1 METETPAKHE
11 PSLKLF
17 LAGLMISLLVGALDT
32 SIITTAMPKII
43 SNLGGMAYY
52 VWPFTIYLLTSTIS
66 IIASGK
72 LSDIFGRR
80 KVLLAGI
87 GIFVASSILCGFSQ
101 NMLELT
107 LFRGLQGLGG
117 GAIITTPFIVV
128 AEVFPARDRGKYT
141 GILSSVFGF
150 ASVLGPLLGGLVTD
164 LLGWRWV
171 FFINIPIG
179 IVAVY
184 MLMSYFPN
192 LEEVVKEANIDYKG
206 IVSLTVCLS
215 SLFIALTFM
224 QNGSISWLVVA
235 FITFSVLMLG
245 VFLHSEKNAKEPVLP
260 LHLFKNSVFNIS
272 SIEMFLSNAVMYCGT
287 VYIPLFMEDVKGFSA
302 SSSGI
307 FLTSMLVSLTLASI
321 ITGQLISRTGTY
333 KKFAVLGFSLLAAS
347 MLLFS
352 SVGTGT
358 WIGTVVMYAALL
370 GLGSGMM
377 YPIFNAAAQ
386 NAVSK
391 RELGVV
397 TASMQFF
404 RNIGST
410 VALPIFGVIVNLTV
424 NINASTGSVAPSLMS
439 SGIHNV
445 FLSGLI
451 ISVVGLGICFL
462 LEDVFLS
469 SRLESGDSEK
479 RVTGK

>member
-1 METETPAKHE
+1 METEMSAKHE

-164 LLGWRWV
+164 MLGWRWV

-192 LEEVVKEANIDYKG
+192 LEEVVKEANIDYNG
-206 IVSLTVCLS
+206 IVSLIVCLS
-215 SLFIALTFM
+215 SLFIALTFVK
-224 QNGSISWLVVA
+224 NGSIFWVVVA
-235 FITFSVLMLG
+235 LIAFSVLMLG
-245 VFLHSEKNAKEPVLP
+245 VFLHSEKMQRNLFCRCICLKTPFSTYHP
-260 LHLFKNSVFNIS
+260 LKCSFQ
-272 SIEMFLSNAVMYCGT
+272 
-287 VYIPLFMEDVKGFSA
+287 
-302 SSSGI
+302 
-307 FLTSMLVSLTLASI
+307 ML
-321 ITGQLISRTGTY
+321 
-333 KKFAVLGFSLLAAS
+333 
-347 MLLFS
+347 
-352 SVGTGT
+352 
-358 WIGTVVMYAALL
+358 
-370 GLGSGMM
+370 
-377 YPIFNAAAQ
+377 
-386 NAVSK
+386 
-391 RELGVV
+391 
-397 TASMQFF
+397 
-404 RNIGST
+404 
-410 VALPIFGVIVNLTV
+410 
-424 NINASTGSVAPSLMS
+424 
-439 SGIHNV
+439 
-445 FLSGLI
+445 
-451 ISVVGLGICFL
+451 
-462 LEDVFLS
+462 
-469 SRLESGDSEK
+469 
-479 RVTGK
+479 